1 MTTGLGLK
9 RRKNG
14 IWRGHGEGVDSGSV
28 GFRYE
33 YDWIGCEQNMEGKS
47 ARKSSSGCCC
57 QEKMSPSFPLDVVD
71 VCFWTMGTPMPIKT
85 RATTRKG
92 NVTERHTAFP
102 A

>member
-1 MTTGLGLK
+1 MGREWTAGAWVLGMNTIGLGA
-9 RRKNG
+9 RKT
-14 IWRGHGEGVDSGSV
+14 WKGE
-28 GFRYE
+28 
-33 YDWIGCEQNMEGKS
+33 S
-47 ARKSSSGCCC
+47 AHKSSSGCCC
-57 QEKMSPSFPLDVVD
+57 QEKMSPSFPLVVVD